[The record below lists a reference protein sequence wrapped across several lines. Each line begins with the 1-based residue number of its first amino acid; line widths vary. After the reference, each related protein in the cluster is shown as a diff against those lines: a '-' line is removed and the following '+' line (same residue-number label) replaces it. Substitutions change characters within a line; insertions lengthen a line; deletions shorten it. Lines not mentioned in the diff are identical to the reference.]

1 MRARS
6 YRHTVDIQTVT
17 ESTADAYGGTTK
29 TWATVETVQAAVTP
43 LSGNELTIARQAS
56 ERVTHRVEMHYMA
69 TVVPRARLKY
79 GDRVLNVESVLNTE
93 ERDRQ
98 LVVMCAEVV

>member
-1 MRARS
+1 
-6 YRHTVDIQTVT
+6 VQTIT
-17 ESTADAYGGTTK
+17 ESTADVYGATTK
-29 TWATVETVQAAVTP
+29 TWTTAETVQAAITP
-43 LSGNELTIARQAS
+43 LSGNELLIAKQAS
-56 ERVTHRVEMHYMA
+56 ERVTHRVEMHHTS

-98 LVVMCAEVV
+98 LVCMCSEEV

>member
-1 MRARS
+1 MRARA
-6 YRHTVDIQTVT
+6 YRHTVDVQTIT
-17 ESTADAYGGTTK
+17 ESTANAYGETTK
-29 TWATVETVQAAVTP
+29 TWATVETVQAAITP
-43 LSGNELTIARQAS
+43 LSGNELLIAKQAS
-56 ERVTHRVEMHYMA
+56 ERVTHRVEMHYTS

-98 LVVMCAEVV
+98 LVVMCSEAV